1 MKLRGMKCLQIS
13 GMKGERE
20 QSGKKG
26 VNAVKAKH
34 AKSKI
39 TKHSAIII
47 IYKKI
52 EIDEF
57 HCSSYHG
64 WRFELRFAIMPK
76 INN

>member
-13 GMKGERE
+13 GMKGERQ

-26 VNAVKAKH
+26 VNAVKAKY

-47 IYKKI
+47 IYKKLKLMNFI
-52 EIDEF
+52 VLLTMD
-57 HCSSYHG
+57 G
-64 WRFELRFAIMPK
+64 ALNFASQ
-76 INN
+76 